1 MSIFKFN
8 EIPNMKRF
16 LCAFAALFMLSC
28 GQAQDQPITS
38 FSSSNLQKG
47 AMLVDV
53 RTPGEFNQGHLE
65 GAQNIDWLSPDFAS
79 KWSDVDKDTKIFV
92 YCKVGGRSA
101 QSAQK
106 LRAMG
111 FKNVIN
117 LTGGYDA
124 YKAGQRK

>member
-1 MSIFKFN
+1 MSIFKLN
-8 EIPNMKRF
+8 VIPNMKRF
-16 LCAFAALFMLSC
+16 ICALATFFMISC
-28 GQAQDQPITS
+28 GHAQDQPIAN
-38 FSSSNLQKG
+38 FSKGDLQKG

-65 GAQNIDWLSPDFAS
+65 GAQNIDWLAPSFAS
-79 KWSDVDKDTKIFV
+79 KWSEIDKDTKIYV

-106 LRAMG
+106 LRSMG

-124 YKAGQRK
+124 YKAAQHK

>member
-1 MSIFKFN
+1 MN
-8 EIPNMKRF
+8 RF
-16 LCAFAALFMLSC
+16 IAGIAALFMMSC

-38 FSSSNLQKG
+38 FSATELQKG

-65 GAQNIDWLSPDFAS
+65 GAQNIDWLAPGFAT
-79 KWSDVDKDTKIFV
+79 KWAEVDKDTKIYV

-101 QSAQK
+101 QSAKK
-106 LRAMG
+106 LRDLG

-124 YKAGQRK
+124 YKAAQHK

>member
-1 MSIFKFN
+1 
-8 EIPNMKRF
+8 MKRF
-16 LCAFAALFMLSC
+16 IFAFATLFMFSC
-28 GQAQDQPITS
+28 TQAQDQPITS
-38 FSSSNLQKG
+38 FSSSELQKG

-53 RTPGEFNQGHLE
+53 RTPGEFNQGHLD
-65 GAQNIDWLSPDFAS
+65 GAQNIDWLAPGFSS
-79 KWSDVDKDTKIFV
+79 KWTEVAKDTKIYV

-106 LRAMG
+106 LRSMG

-124 YKAGQRK
+124 YKAAQRK